1 MVHSQLAQLLPSAT
15 PTRHLHV
22 TLLELISALCE
33 ETSDDREVT
42 ATALRMLKSHR
53 VRLCGNFADETFE

>member
-1 MVHSQLAQLLPSAT
+1 MVQSQLAQLLPSAT
-15 PTRHLHV
+15 PSRHLSV
-22 TLLELISALCE
+22 TLLELVSALYE

-42 ATALRMLKSHR
+42 ATALRMLKSRR